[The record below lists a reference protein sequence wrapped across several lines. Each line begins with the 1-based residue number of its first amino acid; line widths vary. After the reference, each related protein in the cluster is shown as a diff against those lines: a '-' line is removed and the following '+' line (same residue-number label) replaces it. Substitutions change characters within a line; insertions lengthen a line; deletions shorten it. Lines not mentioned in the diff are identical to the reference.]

1 MFVPAASRAAEPTPM
16 RAAPTTALR
25 FAVLLL
31 LPLLLAS
38 AKASARGV
46 PFELAR
52 WNDPATAPPIDVVRG
67 AADDRFEVLPAGSSL
82 LDNGRDM
89 DRWYRIRL
97 AEPWR
102 STSPPV
108 LALYAPYGNRVTV
121 HLPPDYVARE
131 RALRDLDLDQR
142 HSRHALVFDLP
153 ATVGPDTPIYVR
165 MKAGRRLSPQVA
177 IEDAGEFA
185 RADIAYQRNI
195 TAILTAIAVTW
206 LVVGAFGWVL
216 REREFL
222 LLFGAIGFQ
231 LLYLLMLTGEAY
243 ALAWL
248 AWLSNLGVVAIWIS
262 RSLATAFLLL
272 FTVHF
277 LDLVRF
283 APRLRQLLNACA
295 AAFVPIIVL
304 ALVPAMQGSWLP
316 RFGGYLLIVSSI
328 LAMVAACLAWRRG
341 SRAAR
346 FYLVAWLPAV
356 ALDVLRELQL
366 LELAPLLPGQEY
378 ALPLAGAFVA
388 VMFAVGVADR
398 MLAVRHERDEARLAA
413 ERDPLLRVLNRH
425 AIALKLR
432 AACDNAW
439 AAERPLSILFIDLDR
454 FKTINDTYGHAV
466 GDACLKAVVERIGRE
481 LRQGDSLGRYGGE
494 EFLVVLP
501 GASAADAVAIADRVR
516 ADVDAGCRVVVGR
529 NVNLTV
535 SIGVAGFRG
544 GAQTP
549 DQLVA
554 EADQAM
560 YLAKRRGRNLVVVPD
575 ADPASAA

>member
-1 MFVPAASRAAEPTPM
+1 MSAPAASRAAEPTPM
-16 RAAPTTALR
+16 RAAPITALR

-38 AKASARGV
+38 AAASARGV
-46 PFELAR
+46 PLELAR

-67 AADDRFEVLPAGSSL
+67 AADDRFEILPAGTSL

-97 AEPWR
+97 TEPWS

-121 HLPPDYVARE
+121 HVPPDYAAQE

-153 ATVGPDTPIYVR
+153 ATLGPGTPIYVR
-165 MKAGRRLSPQVA
+165 MKVGRRLPPQVA

-206 LVVGAFGWVL
+206 LVVGAIGWVL

-243 ALAWL
+243 AMAWL

-283 APRLRQLLNACA
+283 APRLRQALNACA

-356 ALDVLRELQL
+356 GLDVLRELQL
-366 LELAPLLPGQEY
+366 LDLAPLLPGQEY

-439 AAERPLSILFIDLDR
+439 ASERPLSILFIDLDR

>member
-38 AKASARGV
+38 AAASARGV

-89 DRWYRIRL
+89 DRWYRVRL
-97 AEPWR
+97 AEPWT

-108 LALYAPYGNRVTV
+108 LALYAPYGNQVTV
-121 HLPPDYVARE
+121 HVPPDYAAME

-153 ATVGPDTPIYVR
+153 ATLGPDTPIYVR

-177 IEDAGEFA
+177 IEDASAFA

-262 RSLATAFLLL
+262 RSLATMFLLL

-283 APRLRQLLNACA
+283 APRLRQALNACA

-366 LELAPLLPGQEY
+366 LDLAPLLPGQEY

-432 AACDNAW
+432 AACDSAW

-516 ADVDAGCRVVVGR
+516 ADVDSGCRVVVGR

-575 ADPASAA
+575 AGPASAA

>member
-1 MFVPAASRAAEPTPM
+1 MLAPAASRAAEPTPM

-25 FAVLLL
+25 FAILLL

-38 AKASARGV
+38 AAASARGV

-52 WNDPATAPPIDVVRG
+52 WNDPATAPPIDVVRS
-67 AADDRFEVLPAGSSL
+67 AADDRFEVLPAGSTL

-97 AEPWR
+97 AEPWS

-121 HLPPDYVARE
+121 HVPPDYAAQE

-153 ATVGPDTPIYVR
+153 ATLGPGTPIYVR
-165 MKAGRRLSPQVA
+165 MKVGRRLPPQVA

-243 ALAWL
+243 AMAWL

-283 APRLRQLLNACA
+283 APRLRQALNACA

-304 ALVPAMQGSWLP
+304 AMVPAMQGSWLP

-366 LELAPLLPGQEY
+366 IDLAPLLPGQEY

-439 AAERPLSILFIDLDR
+439 ASERPLSILFIDLDR

-516 ADVDAGCRVVVGR
+516 ADVDNGCRVVVGR

-560 YLAKRRGRNLVVVPD
+560 YLAKRRGRNLVVVPG

>member
-1 MFVPAASRAAEPTPM
+1 M
-16 RAAPTTALR
+16 TAITRIPLR
-25 FAVLLL
+25 LPRSGRLALVLLA
-31 LPLLLAS
+31 LLLAS
-38 AKASARGV
+38 TGVFARGV
-46 PFELAR
+46 PIELAR
-52 WNDPATAPPIDVVRG
+52 WHDPAAAPPLEVVRS
-67 AADDRFEVLPAGSSL
+67 AAPERFEVLPAGHAL
-82 LDNGRDM
+82 LENGNLA
-89 DRWYRIRL
+89 DRWYRVRL
-97 AEPWR
+97 REPWKAAAA
-102 STSPPV
+102 PV

-121 HLPPDYVARE
+121 HVPPAYAAQE
-131 RALRDLDLDQR
+131 RALRDLDLDQS
-142 HSRHALVFDLP
+142 HSRHALVFELP
-153 ATVGPDTPIYVR
+153 ADLTPETPVYVR
-165 MKAGRRLSPQVA
+165 MKAGRRLPPQVA
-177 IEDAGEFA
+177 IEDARAFA
-185 RADIAYQRNI
+185 SADIVYQRNI

-243 ALAWL
+243 ALSWM
-248 AWLSNLGVVAIWIS
+248 AWLSHFGVVAIWIS

-283 APRLRQLLNACA
+283 APRLRHALNACA

-304 ALVPAMQGSWLP
+304 AMVPAMQGSWLP

-356 ALDVLRELQL
+356 GLDVLRELQL
-366 LELAPLLPGQEY
+366 LDLAPLLPGQEY

-439 AAERPLSILFIDLDR
+439 ASERPLSILFIDLDR

-516 ADVDAGCRVVVGR
+516 ADVDNGCRVVVGR

-575 ADPASAA
+575 AGPASAA